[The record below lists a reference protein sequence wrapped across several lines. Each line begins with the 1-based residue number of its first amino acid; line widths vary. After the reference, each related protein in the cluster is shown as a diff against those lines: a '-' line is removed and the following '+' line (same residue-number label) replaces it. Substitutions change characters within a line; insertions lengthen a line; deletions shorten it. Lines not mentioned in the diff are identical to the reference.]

1 MYLQIRGVNLD
12 TLTHQEARQTYDRI
26 GSLQDSQG
34 FYEDRATELVLLHGN
49 FTSAESVFEFGFGTG
64 RFALRL
70 FDEYLSDTASYRAVD
85 VSPKMLRLAQTRLV
99 PFSSRAE
106 VILTEGGPPVDEPT
120 EHYDRFVSNYV
131 FDLLSHEDIRAVLRE
146 AHRMLRPDG
155 LLCLSGLSTGIG
167 FTSRIVAGV
176 VSWIQAHSLADWRLP
191 SCGSVTVSAE
201 VGMAGAAPLEGG
213 GFRCSVRSCGGKGV
227 LRSPSNKMLRW
238 LR

>member
-1 MYLQIRGVNLD
+1 MG

-34 FYEDRATELVLLHGN
+34 FYEDPATALVLLHGN
-49 FTSAESVFEFGFGTG
+49 FNSAESVFEFGFGTG

-70 FDEYLSDTASYRAVD
+70 FDEYLSNTSRYRGVD
-85 VSPKMLRLAQTRLV
+85 VSPKMLRLAQTRLA
-99 PFSSRAE
+99 PYSPRAE

-131 FDLLSHEDIRAVLRE
+131 FDLLSHDDIQAVLHE

-167 FTSRIVAGV
+167 LTSRFVAGV
-176 VSWIQAHSLADWRLP
+176 VSWIQ
-191 SCGSVTVSAE
+191 T
-201 VGMAGAAPLEGG
+201 
-213 GFRCSVRSCGGKGV
+213 
-227 LRSPSNKMLRW
+227 RSPSLIGGCRPVDLIPFLAESKW
-238 LR
+238 QVQHHSKVVAFGVPSEVVVAKAC